1 MVQKR
6 SSWSGFVKMLL
17 GEKSAGPTLDPG
29 SNSINKGNTV
39 NLPQLGG
46 DKRNSEVS
54 KRERTLTPRSIEG
67 AL

>member
-1 MVQKR
+1 
-6 SSWSGFVKMLL
+6 MLL

-29 SNSINKGNTV
+29 SNSINEGNTV

-54 KRERTLTPRSIEG
+54 KRERTLTPGSIEG